1 MKGGIDMNIFKSY
14 FLFKAPYRSVYF
26 LFFLSILLILS
37 SCAKTRTPLTQSNR
51 SNIKKIAILVEAD
64 EEFNVSIEKYRTNIW
79 GESFS
84 GGIFDLVLLIPA
96 IIVEID
102 KDYSDKKHEEV
113 LESKLVQFS
122 PDEIMSD
129 RLKHY
134 LVSSDAGFTAEVTE
148 VKSPDVLKANGFD
161 TILEVNLTGFEVEP
175 CFVLVQEEYLNEEHS
190 RLSKQLENLERKLVQ
205 VGGGDKRYLYSK
217 DSINPN
223 KDVQEILEEME
234 AVKLKIHPLAQE
246 YHYRKY
252 GSFKPSSH
260 PPVNVRIK
268 LSGRMILL
276 DDNTAIWE
284 PEEFYKD
291 ENCYPLVGLKTQPEL
306 LVDMITRAIDNL
318 AQNTVNE
325 IVSSNEP
332 AD

>member
-1 MKGGIDMNIFKSY
+1 MNTFKSY
-14 FLFKAPYRSVYF
+14 FLFKAPFRSLYF

-37 SCAKTRTPLTQSNR
+37 SCAPKSRTITPLSQSNR

-79 GESFS
+79 AESGS
-84 GGIFDLVLLIPA
+84 GTIFDLVLLIPA

-102 KDYSDKKHEEV
+102 KHYSDKKHEEV

-134 LVSSDAGFTAEVTE
+134 LVSSDAGFSAEVTK

-175 CFVLVQEEYLNEEHS
+175 CIVLKNQEYLNEEHS
-190 RLSKQLENLERKLVQ
+190 RLSKQIVNLERKLVQ

-234 AVKLKIHPLAQE
+234 AVKLKIFPLAQE
-246 YHYRKY
+246 YQYRKR
-252 GSFKPSSH
+252 GSFEPSSLSL
-260 PPVNVRIK
+260 VNVRIE

-284 PEEFYKD
+284 KEEFYKD

-306 LVDMITRAIDNL
+306 LVDMLTRAIHNL
-318 AQNTVNE
+318 AENTVNE

-332 AD
+332 AA

>member
-1 MKGGIDMNIFKSY
+1 MIIVKYQFTFITF
-14 FLFKAPYRSVYF
+14 VC
-26 LFFLSILLILS
+26 SILLILS
-37 SCAKTRTPLTQSNR
+37 SCAPKSRTITPLSQSNL
-51 SNIKKIAILVEAD
+51 SKIKKIAILVEAD

-79 GESFS
+79 GEAMS
-84 GGIFDLVLLIPA
+84 GTIFDLVLLIPA

-102 KDYSDKKHEEV
+102 KHYSDKKHEEV

-134 LVSSDAGFTAEVTE
+134 LVSSDAGFSAEVTK

-161 TILEVNLTGFEVEP
+161 TILEVNFTGFEVEP
-175 CFVLVQEEYLNEEHS
+175 CFVLVNEEYLNEEHS
-190 RLSKQLENLERKLVQ
+190 RLSKQLVNLERKLVQ

-234 AVKLKIHPLAQE
+234 AVKLKIKPLADE
-246 YHYRKY
+246 YHARKY
-252 GSFKPSSH
+252 GSIEPSSH
-260 PPVNVRIK
+260 SLVNVRIK

-284 PEEFYKD
+284 REEFYKD

-306 LVDMITRAIDNL
+306 LVDMLTRAIHNL
-318 AQNTVNE
+318 AENTVNE
-325 IVSSNEP
+325 ISNTQ
-332 AD
+332 D